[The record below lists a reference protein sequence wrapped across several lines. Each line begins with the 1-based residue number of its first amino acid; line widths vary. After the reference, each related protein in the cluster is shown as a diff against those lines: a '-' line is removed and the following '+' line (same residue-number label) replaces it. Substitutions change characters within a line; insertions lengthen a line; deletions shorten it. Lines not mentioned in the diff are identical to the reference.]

1 MRPLPWVCAVMLSV
15 MSVAPAAQPVDVVA
29 VTVERA
35 GVPLL
40 WHRGGALTPAGTAML
55 QQLWRADERG
65 LNPDD
70 YGVGQLQ
77 ALSLRADAASQ
88 AELDRQ
94 LSQAALSMAAHLQR
108 GRVSPAAAGYQLPA
122 PAQVTD
128 PVQTLQA
135 LAGSNDVAAALDVF
149 EPHYNHYHLL
159 KQALAHYRQLAAMS
173 PVPALPALTVRSIK
187 PGEPYAGAA
196 ALRATLARLGDMPDA
211 EAVSTATQLDA
222 PLSAALARFQARHG
236 LQADG
241 VLGAGTLA
249 ALQVPLSERVQQLL
263 MSMERARWLPRP
275 SGPFILVNI
284 PQFRL
289 YAFRGPGDS
298 EQHML
303 AMNVIVGR
311 TFPSHNTPV
320 FMADMRYVV
329 FRPYWDVPGSIARNE
344 ILPKLRQN
352 LAWGAEQDYEL
363 VRGQSDNS
371 PVVAWEESALEPLRR
386 GELRVRQKPGPR
398 NALGR
403 VKFMFPNPYNVYL
416 HSTPAQSLFARTER
430 AFSHGCVRV
439 ENPQALGEFVFA
451 NEAGWDGARIA
462 DRLQAEG
469 GPERINLGNSLRVV
483 IFYATAIAAEDGRI
497 LFLQDIYKHDQ
508 RLKRLLAQQR

>member
-1 MRPLPWVCAVMLSV
+1 M
-15 MSVAPAAQPVDVVA
+15 
-29 VTVERA
+29 
-35 GVPLL
+35 
-40 WHRGGALTPAGTAML
+40 
-55 QQLWRADERG
+55 
-65 LNPDD
+65 
-70 YGVGQLQ
+70 
-77 ALSLRADAASQ
+77 
-88 AELDRQ
+88 
-94 LSQAALSMAAHLQR
+94 
-108 GRVSPAAAGYQLPA
+108 
-122 PAQVTD
+122 
-128 PVQTLQA
+128 
-135 LAGSNDVAAALDVF
+135 
-149 EPHYNHYHLL
+149 
-159 KQALAHYRQLAAMS
+159 
-173 PVPALPALTVRSIK
+173 
-187 PGEPYAGAA
+187 
-196 ALRATLARLGDMPDA
+196 
-211 EAVSTATQLDA
+211 DA
-222 PLSAALARFQARHG
+222 PLVAALARFQARHG

-249 ALQVPLSERVQQLL
+249 AVQVPVTERIQQLL

-371 PVVAWEESALEPLRR
+371 PVVAWEESALEPLQR

-430 AFSHGCVRV
+430 AFSHGCMRV
-439 ENPQALGEFVFA
+439 A
-451 NEAGWDGARIA
+451 NWDVIRLVQKVTAGI
-462 DRLQAEG
+462 
-469 GPERINLGNSLRVV
+469 PVV
-483 IFYATAIAAEDGRI
+483 IE
-497 LFLQDIYKHDQ
+497 
-508 RLKRLLAQQR
+508 